1 VTSLTRSPVATRR
14 WRRSPGAGALG
25 AYLLV
30 DAAMWALVV
39 MSPHRLVKPPLS
51 PELGWLDGWIRY
63 DSNWYHA
70 IATSGYFYMP
80 GQQSSVAFFPTY
92 PMAMRGLGALVGSDH
107 LAGVLVTVA
116 SGITIAVLFA
126 RWCADRLPRTVSVT
140 ALALLLL
147 YPYSLYLY
155 GAVYADALFVATTLG
170 AFLLLERGRP
180 WLAGGVGA
188 LATAGRPVGIAV
200 VIGLTVR
207 AVELAAQRRA
217 VEARQLVPATTGAS
231 PAWTHPVSRPTA
243 GARTALAAV
252 RWRDAGVLLS
262 GTGLLVYCGYQWLRF
277 DNPFAFVATE
287 SAPGWDQGT
296 GLRVWFKVAL
306 VDELRASSSLGQ
318 LKLLSAA
325 LACLVV
331 VLLLP
336 RIRRR
341 FGWGYAAFTAVVV
354 AIPFVTTKDFFGSGR
369 YMLAAFPAFAA
380 AADFLA
386 RRPAWVLRTVLVLFA
401 VGLAYGMV
409 LYTRGYEVS

>member
-1 VTSLTRSPVATRR
+1 MVRRPAAQNRLGDRPGAVAALPVLAVPLRRGLRRRPVRRDHSRGVPVA
-14 WRRSPGAGALG
+14 GAGAAVAG
-25 AYLLV
+25 RGGRSAR
-30 DAAMWALVV
+30 
-39 MSPHRLVKPPLS
+39 HRRP
-51 PELGWLDGWIRY
+51 
-63 DSNWYHA
+63 
-70 IATSGYFYMP
+70 TSRD
-80 GQQSSVAFFPTY
+80 
-92 PMAMRGLGALVGSDH
+92 RGRD
-107 LAGVLVTVA
+107 
-116 SGITIAVLFA
+116 
-126 RWCADRLPRTVSVT
+126 RADRAGGRAGRAAP
-140 ALALLLL
+140 
-147 YPYSLYLY
+147 
-155 GAVYADALFVATTLG
+155 
-170 AFLLLERGRP
+170 RGRSP
-180 WLAGGVGA
+180 AVGA
-188 LATAGRPVGIAV
+188 GHDRGIS
-200 VIGLTVR
+200 GLDPPGV
-207 AVELAAQRRA
+207 AANRRQGGP
-217 VEARQLVPATTGAS
+217 R
-231 PAWTHPVSRPTA
+231 
-243 GARTALAAV
+243 
-252 RWRDAGVLLS
+252 AGVLLS

-287 SAPGWDQGT
+287 SALGWDQGT

-386 RRPAWVLRTVLVLFA
+386 KRPAWMRGVVLVLFA